1 MCEEGAN
8 YFKMTSD
15 PRYRTDMRME
25 NAYLLLGLCKEQGIE
40 KAREMIQLMV
50 PAS

>member
-8 YFKMTSD
+8 YFKLTSD
-15 PRYRTDMRME
+15 ARYRLDLRME
-25 NAYLLLGLCKEQGIE
+25 NAFLLLGLCKEQGLE

-50 PAS
+50 PNS